1 MGPLE
6 GVKVVE
12 MSNIGPGPFC
22 GMLLADLGAE
32 VISVQRLATSDLGFD
47 IGLRYDLLN
56 RSKQAIAIDLKS
68 ADGVAMVKELIAS
81 ADLLIEGFRPG
92 VMERLGL
99 GPDVCHAINPRVVY
113 GRMTGWGQEGPLAQM
128 AGHDINYIAMAGALA
143 AIGPKDGAPAVP
155 LNLVGDF
162 AGGSLYLAMGLLA
175 ALVEARQSGLGQVV
189 DAAMMDGAANL
200 MAMHMGYRQANF
212 WSLER
217 GTNSVDG
224 GAPWYTTYRTKDGCW
239 MAVGC
244 VEQRFYRE
252 FVERLGLDVKTL
264 PKQHDQARWP
274 ELRAIFETEFVK
286 KTRDEWEKVFNGT
299 DACVS
304 PVLDMDE
311 APHHAVANARA
322 TFVERGGVTEP
333 APAPRFSRTP
343 AAIRNDPPDARTTTA
358 AALIAWGVDSERVG
372 ALAAAGVIPPLPE
385 I

>member
-1 MGPLE
+1 MGPLQ

-22 GMLLADLGAE
+22 GMLLADLGAD
-32 VISVQRLATSDLGFD
+32 VLSVQRLATGDLGFD
-47 IGLRYDLLN
+47 VGLRYDLLN
-56 RSKQAIAIDLKS
+56 RSKRGVAVDLKS
-68 ADGVAMVKELIAS
+68 PEGVALVKDLIAG

-99 GPDVCHAINPRVVY
+99 GPEICQALNPRLVY
-113 GRMTGWGQEGPLAQM
+113 GRMTGWGQSGPLAQM
-128 AGHDINYIAMAGALA
+128 AGHDINYIAMSGALA
-143 AIGPKDGAPAVP
+143 AIGPKDGAPVVP

-175 ALVEARQSGLGQVV
+175 ALLEARQSGQGQVV
-189 DAAMMDGAANL
+189 DAAMMDGVASL
-200 MAMHMGYRQANF
+200 MTMHMGYRQAGF
-212 WSLER
+212 WNLER

-224 GAPWYTTYRTKDGCW
+224 GAPWYTTYRTSDGRW

-252 FVERLGLDVKTL
+252 FLDLLGLDTRTL

-274 ELRAIFETEFVK
+274 ELQGIFQAEFAKKTRAEWEAIFE
-286 KTRDEWEKVFNGT
+286 GS

-304 PVLDMDE
+304 PVLDMGE
-311 APHHAVANARA
+311 APRHPAANARS
-322 TFVERGGVTEP
+322 TFVNTEGVIEP

-343 AAIRNDPPDARTTTA
+343 ASIRNAPTDPKMTTA
-358 AALIAWGVDSERVG
+358 PALQAWGIDPSRLS
-372 ALAAAGVIPPLPE
+372 ALAAKGVLPPLT
-385 I
+385 